1 MTGPDVMRA
10 FLPASPFAADL
21 GLELE
26 EIEDGRATLR
36 LPYAPRLATAG
47 DVVHGGAIATLA
59 DCAVM
64 AAAWATDEVPE
75 SLRGV
80 TVSLTL
86 DYVDTARGED
96 LQAHARVAR
105 RGRSLCCCEVDV
117 LGADERLVAKGL
129 ATYKLG

>member
-1 MTGPDVMRA
+1 MTGAEVMQA

-26 EIEDGRATLR
+26 EIDAGRATVR
-36 LPYAPRLATAG
+36 LPYAPRLATID

-64 AAAWATDEVPE
+64 AAAWATDDVPD

-96 LQAHARVAR
+96 LRAHGRVAR

-117 LGADERLVAKGL
+117 LGEDRRLVAKGL